1 MSVRQGGA
9 WVLALLA
16 LSGCAAPQKSS
27 PHCAREVDRD
37 PKVQALQ
44 MQMLGNI
51 EGNGLNQGS
60 LDTLRRETMARCL
73 RREAHDG
80 AGGVASPVLQP
91 GRF

>member
-1 MSVRQGGA
+1 MSVRQGA
-9 WVLALLA
+9 CVLALLA
-16 LSGCAAPQKSS
+16 VSACAAPQRSS
-27 PHCAREVDRD
+27 PRCEREVDHD

-51 EGNGLNQGS
+51 EGNGLNQSS
-60 LDTLRRETMARCL
+60 LEALRREAMARCL
-73 RREAHDG
+73 RREAHGG

>member
-1 MSVRQGGA
+1 MSVRQGV

-16 LSGCAAPQKSS
+16 VSACAAPQRSS
-27 PHCAREVDRD
+27 PRCEREVDQD

-60 LDTLRRETMARCL
+60 LGTLRRETMARCL
-73 RREAHDG
+73 RREARGG
-80 AGGVASPVLQP
+80 AGGVASPPLQP